1 MCLLSWVARGA
12 ACAVALLPAALA
24 HAQSPA
30 EFYRGKNVELYIGYS
45 VGGAYDLYARVLAR
59 HLGKHIPGNPT
70 IVPKNMEGAGS
81 LRLANW
87 LYHVAAKDGSVVA
100 TIGRG
105 TGFDPLLGHKA
116 AQFDGTK
123 FSWLGSANDEVSVCV
138 AWTARAKV
146 KKFDDLLTTELTV

>member
-1 MCLLSWVARGA
+1 MRFGYSARAFALAALVCGA
-12 ACAVALLPAALA
+12 ASVAQ
-24 HAQSPA
+24 AQSPA
-30 EFYRGKNVELYIGYS
+30 DFYKGKNVDLMIGYS
-45 VGGAYDLYARVLAR
+45 VGGGYDVYARTIAR
-59 HLGKHIPGNPT
+59 HLGKHIPAAPMV
-70 IVPKNMEGAGS
+70 VPKNMEGAGS

-146 KKFDDLLTTELTV
+146 K